1 MREITEIKMTAINK
15 TKAIILLLAL
25 AAIWIPI
32 PGFSGKM
39 WGSIFI
45 LGVAIWSLF
54 T

>member
-1 MREITEIKMTAINK
+1 MTAQNK
-15 TKAIILLLAL
+15 IKAILLLLAL

-39 WGSIFI
+39 WGSIGI
-45 LGVAIWSLF
+45 LAVAIWDLF